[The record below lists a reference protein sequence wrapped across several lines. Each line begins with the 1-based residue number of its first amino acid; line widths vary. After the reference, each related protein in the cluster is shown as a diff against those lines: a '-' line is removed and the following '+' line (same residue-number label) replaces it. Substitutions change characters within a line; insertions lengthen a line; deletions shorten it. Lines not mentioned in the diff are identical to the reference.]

1 MLIGYACIS
10 PDDPQLAVQRKA
22 LNIAGC
28 GEIFHERGSLLRVRA
43 RQALGRALDACARGD
58 VLVVWR
64 LGLLGRSPAHAI
76 EILHNLAARGVG
88 LRSLTD
94 GIDLT
99 APDAALTLR
108 VIDALAEFQHRIMTH
123 GDRGRLRPAGAP
135 KIVRKPR
142 NPVGCP
148 RKLTPEQV
156 RLARQRIEG
165 GETGSVVA
173 GSMDVSCSTLY
184 REFARLRDSEA
195 GDSGV
200 AKTRVSATES
210 ETS

>member
-1 MLIGYACIS
+1 M
-10 PDDPQLAVQRKA
+10 
-22 LNIAGC
+22 
-28 GEIFHERGSLLRVRA
+28 RA
-43 RQALGRALDACARGD
+43 RQALGRALDASTRGD

-99 APDAALTLR
+99 VPDAALTMRL
-108 VIDALAEFQHRIMTH
+108 IHALAEFQHRIMTQ
-123 GDRGRLRPAGAP
+123 GDRRRLGPAGAP
-135 KIVRKPR
+135 KIVRKPAK
-142 NPVGCP
+142 PVGCP

-156 RLARQRIEG
+156 RLARQRIDG
-165 GETGSVVA
+165 GETGSIVA
-173 GSMDVSCSTLY
+173 GSLRVSSATLY

-195 GDSGV
+195 GRSKSQRRGFLRPKRRLD
-200 AKTRVSATES
+200 
-210 ETS
+210 